1 MRYTLEN
8 EILKIEI
15 ESLGA
20 ELKSVRSKESDREY
34 MWYGDKKYWGRTS
47 PVLFPFV
54 GGLKN
59 KEYHYGGETY
69 SMGQHGFA
77 RDMEFGMVSRSES
90 EIWFELTDT
99 EETLKKYPFHF
110 ILRIGYQLKNNEVKV
125 LWRVENPSEKPM
137 HFSIGAHPAFI
148 CPVYGEEDKA
158 GYRLYFA
165 GLDEVHH
172 YGNANADGLA
182 VQEDLVLPL
191 KDHRAVIT
199 KEFFDRCTYI
209 ITGGQTKEVGLEYP
223 NGKRIV
229 TMYFDMPLFALWS
242 PEKKNAPFLCIEP
255 WFGRCDSIDFGG
267 SLDEREYNNCLD
279 GGGKFET
286 EYVMKFEG

>member
-1 MRYTLEN
+1 MRYVLEN

-20 ELKSVRSKESDREY
+20 ELKSVRSKVSDKEY
-34 MWYGDKKYWGRTS
+34 MWYGDSKYWGRTS

-59 KEYHYGGETY
+59 KEYHYEGNTY
-69 SMGQHGFA
+69 PMGQHGFA
-77 RDMEFGMVSRSES
+77 RDMEFHMISQSES

-110 ILRIGYQLKNNEVKV
+110 VLRIGYQLKDNEIKV
-125 LWRVENPSEKPM
+125 LWQVENPSEKPM
-137 HFSIGAHPAFI
+137 HFSIGAHPAFN
-148 CPVYGEEDKA
+148 CPVHGEEDKS

-172 YGNANADGLA
+172 YGNGNADGLA
-182 VQEDLVLPL
+182 EHENLTLPL
-191 KDHRAVIT
+191 QNHRAVIT

-209 ITGGQTKEVGLEYP
+209 IPDNQTKEVGLEDP
-223 NGKRIV
+223 DGKRIV
-229 TMYFDMPLFALWS
+229 TLYFDMPLFALWS
-242 PEKKNAPFLCIEP
+242 PKKKNAPFLCIEP
-255 WFGRCDSIDFGG
+255 WFGRCDSIDFEG
-267 SLDEREYNNCLD
+267 SLEEREYNNCLE
-279 GGGKFET
+279 GGGIFRT
-286 EYVMKFEG
+286 EYVMRFGE